1 MHILKS
7 ETPEALLQSAIYISP
22 QAPSYKVKIWLKDK
36 NSLLKLTSCSE
47 DKIDFWASKVT
58 IFTKTICVMYACV
71 WALCVLIFIPL
82 LLAYKIFVYVY
93 STN

>member
-1 MHILKS
+1 MQENVADFKQPAQNNLEKFMHILKT

-47 DKIDFWASKVT
+47 DKIDF
-58 IFTKTICVMYACV
+58 
-71 WALCVLIFIPL
+71 
-82 LLAYKIFVYVY
+82 
-93 STN
+93 